1 MELSRAIASMAI
13 VLGVVLA
20 AAYAFGEESVPV
32 PATKQTAQDKLA
44 EREAQ
49 RRELM
54 KQQLERKEDF
64 ARRCTNKPVKSDAEM
79 EYCRAAYRKL

>member
-20 AAYAFGEESVPV
+20 AAYAFGEENVPV
-32 PATKQTAQDKLA
+32 PATKQTAQDKVA

-49 RRELM
+49 RREAM
-54 KQQLERKEDF
+54 KQQQARKDDF
-64 ARRCTNKPVKSDAEM
+64 ARRCTSKAVKTNAEM
-79 EYCRAAYRKL
+79 EYCREAYRKL